1 MMRRVDLL
9 LEDVRK
15 TTRNSDNSNTEAS
28 DSFRDEEFLRAFN
41 DAQDRIQALISAK
54 YPEVFVSENVVDVVS
69 GTEEYSIGTRVFLN
83 NRVFFVE
90 YSQTGQV
97 QDYQR
102 LNSKRLFERNSDSGT
117 PSYYLRREGK
127 ILLNPIP
134 DRAGKIRIN
143 FERELN
149 DLDRRRASVVSTTG
163 TPLTS
168 ISVNTIGA
176 TTKLS
181 TLTSGD
187 YICIVDKDGTILAK
201 NIPVSS
207 CTISVVSTSTI
218 TIPSHTL
225 GAGETIPA
233 GSFVVIGRETSTH
246 SSLADN
252 LERYLMA
259 FAEARIFEL
268 DSSPELSKSR
278 FIEYKQIEGDIL
290 DSFADLN
297 RDIENIPILDSSLF
311 DL

>member
-1 MMRRVDLL
+1 MIRRVDLL

-15 TTRNSDNSNTEAS
+15 VTRNSDNSNTEAS

-41 DAQDRIQALISAK
+41 DAQDRIQALISSK
-54 YPEVFVSENVVDVVS
+54 YPEVFVSENIIDVVS

-90 YSQTGQV
+90 YSQTGQA

-102 LNSKRLFERNSDSGT
+102 LSSRRLFERNTDSGT
-117 PSYYLRREGK
+117 PSFYLRREGK

-134 DRAGKIRIN
+134 NRTGKIRIN
-143 FERELN
+143 FEKELN
-149 DLDRRRASVVSTTG
+149 DLDRRRASVNSTTG

-168 ISVNTIGA
+168 ISITTIGVS
-176 TTKLS
+176 TKLTS
-181 TLTSGD
+181 LTIGD
-187 YICIVDKDGTILAK
+187 YICIVDKDGEILAK
-201 NIPVSS
+201 NIPVTSS
-207 CTISVVSTSTI
+207 TTTAI

-225 GAGETIPA
+225 GSGESIPT
-233 GSFVVIGRETSTH
+233 GSFVVIGRDTTTH

-297 RDIENIPILDSSLF
+297 RDIENIPILDPSLF
-311 DL
+311 EL